1 MKQVNSRVVLNHA
14 IIAQLERA
22 AIIALEQ
29 TGDYVQKEVTDA
41 QVIPFDSGTLQNES
55 TYVNKDESEQGSVK
69 LVSSTPYAR
78 RLYFHPEYNF
88 RTEKNPNARGK
99 WLEDWTEE
107 GKYAKKV
114 KKFYAIAFRKLG
126 GLK

>member
-1 MKQVNSRVVLNHA
+1 MKQVNSRVVLNHT

-29 TGDYVQKEVTDA
+29 TGDYVQEKVTEA
-41 QVIPFDSGTLQNES
+41 QVIPFDSGNLQNES

-88 RTEKNPNARGK
+88 ITEKNPNARGK

-107 GKYAKKV
+107 GKYAEKV